1 MTKKIWFLTLVAII
15 IGFSC
20 IWSLYG
26 ATLGSYFAESFPP
39 AVRYTGVSLGYQVC
53 AALFGGPLPLIA
65 TALLATYSSYIPIG
79 FVVIAFGVISLI
91 ALAFTKDR
99 TGQPLDD

>member
-39 AVRYTGVSLGYQVC
+39 AVRYTGVSLGYQVG